1 MLRNASR
8 PSDLMTVGV
17 HDLNANRVP
26 EVALDAC
33 EAIAVRPWDV
43 FPEKC
48 VYIFIQSGSTSITP
62 THGPSTNSATFSAGY
77 N

>member
-8 PSDLMTVGV
+8 PPDLYAVSV
-17 HDLNANRVP
+17 HDLKANCVSKLT
-26 EVALDAC
+26 LDPS

-48 VYIFIQSGSTSITP
+48 V
-62 THGPSTNSATFSAGY
+62 
-77 N
+77 